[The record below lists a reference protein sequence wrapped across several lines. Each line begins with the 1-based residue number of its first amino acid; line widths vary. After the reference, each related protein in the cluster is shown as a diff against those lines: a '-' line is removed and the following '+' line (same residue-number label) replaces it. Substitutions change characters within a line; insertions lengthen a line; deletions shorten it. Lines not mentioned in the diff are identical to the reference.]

1 MDTRERVS
9 HIKLIVFDI
18 DGVMTDGGLHYTDD
32 GRELKTFNVQDG
44 LGLKLLQRAGL
55 ELAIVTGRTS
65 GVVTGRA
72 SDLGIAHVFQGVT
85 DKRAVVG
92 ELLERLGLRW
102 AECAF
107 MGDDLI
113 DLPVMVQC
121 GLAIAPAKLNK
132 AATAKVG
139 ASLVARKLMRELKS
153 KPGMPVWREDE
164 NGRGVSLMI
173 TRAGRDVV
181 GIVEDDDNQMGH
193 TISTKKQKPAAPVY
207 PEADAEPQAVAEPV
221 ATTPKPTRK
230 TRARKA

>member
-44 LGLKLLQRAGL
+44 LGLKLLQRAGI
-55 ELAIVTGRTS
+55 ELAIVTGRAS

-72 SDLGIAHVFQGVT
+72 TDLGIAHVFQGVT

-92 ELLERLGLRW
+92 ELLEKLGLRW

-113 DLPVMVQC
+113 DLPAMAQC
-121 GLAIAPAKLNK
+121 GLAIAPANARPLVRDRAHAVTDSAGGHGAVRE
-132 AATAKVG
+132 AAEFILA
-139 ASLVARKLMRELKS
+139 AQ
-153 KPGMPVWREDE
+153 
-164 NGRGVSLMI
+164 GRLEGLF
-173 TRAGRDVV
+173 
-181 GIVEDDDNQMGH
+181 
-193 TISTKKQKPAAPVY
+193 
-207 PEADAEPQAVAEPV
+207 ADYLD
-221 ATTPKPTRK
+221 
-230 TRARKA
+230 